1 MDELSQDLEKAE
13 LQAFR
18 TQSHQS
24 RDDGAARAH
33 RSDSALSSVTSSTS
47 SSASPEGSDMSRIQT
62 AETQRGTGLERHP
75 TALSRIATYRSQQTA
90 TVGSLGL
97 KVRPS
102 KRPLPEFGAGKPYPP
117 PLPEKEE
124 YVVEFV
130 GPHDPLHPQNWS
142 TARKYVILASPRVKE
157 QLADLVR
164 CVGWLPP

>member
-18 TQSHQS
+18 TQSRQS
-24 RDDGAARAH
+24 RDNGAAARSH
-33 RSDSALSSVTSSTS
+33 RSNSVLSSVTSSRS
-47 SSASPEGSDMSRIQT
+47 SSDSHDESDMSRIQT
-62 AETQRGTGLERHP
+62 AETQRGVGLERHP

-130 GPHDPLHPQNWS
+130 GQNDPLHPQNWS
-142 TARKYVILASPRVKE
+142 MARKYDTSLE
-157 QLADLVR
+157 QTSTR
-164 CVGWLPP
+164 KSIY